1 MALLK
6 ANNIYFDSLGRVRIV
21 SEASLNSMDFT
32 FGYGLTNAAG
42 FSANTRNFTFLT
54 TNNDVVIDGY
64 AARRDFELNF
74 LGLNSNSQKFKFG
87 QIRMAA
93 NSKTSGSEL
102 GHMSFT
108 IFSNTEPTKGQ
119 SIVFDTTGLSPGTNS
134 NAKSLGITRGWAN
147 VALESNGRIVFNRGA
162 QEISFTHNNTTS
174 AVDVKGIINFDR
186 EATVNGNPMF
196 AGYGLL
202 NVRYFTSGSDVTY
215 TPTPGTRA
223 MFVECVA
230 GGGGGGSANGVSASA
245 GAGAYGGGGGGYAAR
260 FITDMEQVFVYTV
273 GAGGA
278 GGSGT
283 GTGEDAGDDG
293 GYTYF
298 NGGPVGLEHLVLAA
312 PGLGGGFLKA
322 AAPSYIL
329 TAGYA
334 GGGPTA
340 YGDFFQQGGYGG
352 GAWRGLDLGAYI
364 CSGEGGDSAWA
375 PGGVAASSAL
385 PTGAANGNPGIE
397 PGGGGSGGVAHSVTS
412 NASGGAGANG
422 AIKIWEYA

>member
-147 VALESNGRIVFNRGA
+147 VALESNGRIVFNSGA

-202 NVRYFTSGSDVTY
+202 NVRYFTGTSANTVY
-215 TPTPGTRA
+215 TPPANCRA
-223 MFVECVA
+223 ILVELVGA
-230 GGGGGGSANGVSASA
+230 GGGGGSANGIGAGSVA
-245 GAGAYGGGGGGYAAR
+245 GARGGGGGGYTALLIANTNQT
-260 FITDMEQVFVYTV
+260 FKYTV

-278 GGSGT
+278 GGPG
-283 GTGEDAGDDG
+283 GATGEVSGSDG
-293 GYTYF
+293 GATYF
-298 NGGPVGLEHLVLAA
+298 
-312 PGLGGGFLKA
+312 
-322 AAPSYIL
+322 
-329 TAGYA
+329 
-334 GGGPTA
+334 
-340 YGDFFQQGGYGG
+340 YGG
-352 GAWRGLDLGAYI
+352 SLGTTILLAI
-364 CSGEGGDSAWA
+364 
-375 PGGVAASSAL
+375 
-385 PTGAANGNPGIE
+385 
-397 PGGGGSGGVAHSVTS
+397 GGGSGGSYMTASTS
-412 NASGGAGANG
+412 NLYTDDGGKGGTSLGYDGSLIVRGDDGGGGMRGSLWGYGVGGRGGRSFFSTTTSGAQINSGSATGTNGIGFGEGGGGAACADTTGNPTGGDGQNG
-422 AIKIWEYA
+422 IIKITEYS